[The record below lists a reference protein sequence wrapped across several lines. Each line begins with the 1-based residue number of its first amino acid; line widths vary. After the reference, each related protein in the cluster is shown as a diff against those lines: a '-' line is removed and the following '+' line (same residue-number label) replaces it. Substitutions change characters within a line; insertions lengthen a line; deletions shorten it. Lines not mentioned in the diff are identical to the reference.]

1 MYKEI
6 LLLLFILLFASCMK
20 QNQGGKIRIETDATR
35 LDIDTCDV
43 TKILLSE
50 RSDDGLYMNDL
61 VDSVQYIPLE
71 TTRESLIGSISQ
83 LAFFNE
89 TFFVLDA
96 DNAQALFAFDSTG
109 KYLWKIARIGNG
121 PGEYSSLSN
130 LSIDYSKKQ
139 IHLLSLNPVMK
150 VMTFDLEGKF
160 LSEIKIPFSTR
171 SFTFLP
177 NNAFVFYNGYCSN
190 KSKLE
195 KEYNL
200 IQTDEKMNIQQAY
213 DPYIS
218 DKCASFTLPISCFY
232 TYNNSYNYFEDLR
245 GYIYSIDKNG
255 SLKRRFHI
263 DFGEYT
269 MDFDKRSLNTEDFNR
284 YCRES
289 DIYHLTNV
297 SETDQFLFF
306 KVHSKKKVF
315 FAFYYKETGELR
327 VGSQVE
333 SGFNEVLSADV
344 KATTSDQFI
353 SVLDPLVIFQFKEAW
368 ATLSSQE
375 RALQKMNKGWQRVL
389 DDFEEENNPTLVLFS
404 IKKSNE

>member
-1 MYKEI
+1 
-6 LLLLFILLFASCMK
+6 MK

-96 DNAQALFAFDSTG
+96 DKAQALFAFDSTG

-160 LSEIKIPFSTR
+160 LSEMKIPFYTR
-171 SFTFLP
+171 SFTFYRTIL
-177 NNAFVFYNGYCSN
+177 
-190 KSKLE
+190 
-195 KEYNL
+195 
-200 IQTDEKMNIQQAY
+200 
-213 DPYIS
+213 
-218 DKCASFTLPISCFY
+218 
-232 TYNNSYNYFEDLR
+232 
-245 GYIYSIDKNG
+245 
-255 SLKRRFHI
+255 
-263 DFGEYT
+263 
-269 MDFDKRSLNTEDFNR
+269 
-284 YCRES
+284 
-289 DIYHLTNV
+289 
-297 SETDQFLFF
+297 LFF
-306 KVHSKKKVF
+306 IMDIAATKVS
-315 FAFYYKETGELR
+315 
-327 VGSQVE
+327 
-333 SGFNEVLSADV
+333 
-344 KATTSDQFI
+344 
-353 SVLDPLVIFQFKEAW
+353 W
-368 ATLSSQE
+368 
-375 RALQKMNKGWQRVL
+375 
-389 DDFEEENNPTLVLFS
+389 
-404 IKKSNE
+404 KKSII